1 MNPRLARLMLSV
13 LAALPAAC
21 APAPAPAP
29 APPPPPAYVEPHQSA
44 FGPEQTM
51 TGTLVL
57 GFERQSFDYC
67 WLDFTGTAMAD
78 LARLA
83 PSPALHSQSARY
95 SAEVTLV
102 GREQHMIA
110 APGNPPPPIGFGH
123 LRQYPCLIEARQI
136 IAARLLP

>member
-1 MNPRLARLMLSV
+1 MNPPFARLVLSV

-29 APPPPPAYVEPHQSA
+29 APPSAYVEPRQSA

-57 GFERQSFDYC
+57 GFERQSFNHC

-78 LARLA
+78 LGRLA
-83 PSPALHSQSARY
+83 PSPALHSQTAPY

-123 LRQYPCLIEARQI
+123 LSQYPCLIEARRI